1 LVLAIDEEFGM
12 AITLKQLCQYAKENY
27 GMEIIS
33 AKNNMN
39 HVVDWVHML
48 EDPETAAF
56 LHGHELIFTTGIGQ
70 RNTTW
75 FLAFVKELI
84 EHRAA
89 GLVLNIGPYIQDVP
103 DDLKAFCDEHQ
114 FPLFTIPWKTRIV
127 DITNDFCHRIMDA
140 EKNEISVAEAFRD
153 IVFFPEKAIAHKPVL
168 EHNAFDTE
176 AEFCLFT
183 MMMKD
188 QVGDRFLTHEKQV
201 RNALTKI
208 LLKYSEHFSIFR
220 QDKLLVAVLQ
230 SYSHHIVENAI
241 TDLEAHMKL
250 IEPNLTLRIG
260 ISEAEYGIRSL
271 ALLYKRAVAV
281 MKMADR
287 QNVLYVAYDAIGVNK
302 LLIEIDDSTV
312 LKRFYEQTL
321 GLLEDY
327 DSKNQ
332 TDYFTI
338 LRYYLM
344 YNNSVEKVSK
354 ELFVHRNTINYKIK
368 KIKEILQ
375 CELDYNDGVNLLLA
389 YKIKDQIG

>member
-1 LVLAIDEEFGM
+1 
-12 AITLKQLCQYAKENY
+12 
-27 GMEIIS
+27 
-33 AKNNMN
+33 
-39 HVVDWVHML
+39 
-48 EDPETAAF
+48 
-56 LHGHELIFTTGIGQ
+56 
-70 RNTTW
+70 
-75 FLAFVKELI
+75 
-84 EHRAA
+84 
-89 GLVLNIGPYIQDVP
+89 
-103 DDLKAFCDEHQ
+103 
-114 FPLFTIPWKTRIV
+114 
-127 DITNDFCHRIMDA
+127 
-140 EKNEISVAEAFRD
+140 
-153 IVFFPEKAIAHKPVL
+153 
-168 EHNAFDTE
+168 
-176 AEFCLFT
+176 
-183 MMMKD
+183 
-188 QVGDRFLTHEKQV
+188 
-201 RNALTKI
+201 
-208 LLKYSEHFSIFR
+208 
-220 QDKLLVAVLQ
+220 LLVAVLQ

-250 IEPNLTLRIG
+250 IEPNLALRIG